1 MPACVLQSPQL
12 NSAIETQ
19 TIASAF
25 NKNSVFYQI
34 SSSRLVSLGAVHSF
48 SSFDGQD
55 RSGDFLDPDSLNHIL
70 SYYKL
75 DGNDN
80 SDLKSAKVTQS
91 KDTTEDE
98 RDSAFDSQG
107 E

>member
-1 MPACVLQSPQL
+1 MPACVLQSPQS
-12 NSAIETQ
+12 NPAIETQ

-34 SSSRLVSLGAVHSF
+34 PSSRIVSLGAVHSY

-70 SYYKL
+70 SYYKP
-75 DGNDN
+75 DGDDN
-80 SDLKSAKVTQS
+80 SDLKSGKLTQS
-91 KDTTEDE
+91 KDTPEDE
-98 RDSAFDSQG
+98 CDSAFDSQD